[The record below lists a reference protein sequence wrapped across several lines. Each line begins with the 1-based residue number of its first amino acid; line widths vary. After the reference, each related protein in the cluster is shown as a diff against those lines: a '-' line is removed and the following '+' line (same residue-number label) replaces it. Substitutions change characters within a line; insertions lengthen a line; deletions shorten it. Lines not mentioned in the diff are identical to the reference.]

1 MVCKFFDKKLAGGS
15 IIRAAKLKE
24 RRADKSAIIT
34 NQQLAND
41 LLIIKNFKKVNY
53 ILPLKTKFWL

>member
-15 IIRAAKLKE
+15 VIRAAKLKE

-41 LLIIKNFKKVNY
+41 LLIIKN
-53 ILPLKTKFWL
+53 LKRLTIFFL